1 MPNEPSLDIIDL
13 YNAAAAI
20 EDPLQC
26 EAFLR
31 EQCGKDLA
39 SLEKLQEML
48 KVREEAEQLFKEKN
62 NGPTVSCLPVE
73 LAAEFRSDAPHLGR
87 IGNFR
92 IDRLV
97 GRGGMGNVFLGF
109 DERLRRPVALKF
121 PRVDTLDNPQLLE
134 RFLQEA
140 RLAAQLNHPNLV
152 KIYQVDV
159 WGDACYIASEWCEGG
174 DLARWLAAHPGPQA
188 ARWSATLIG
197 AISRAVAYC
206 HRQKIVHLD
215 IKPANIILATTAGA
229 SELLDNALHLSGDS
243 LPFIPMLTDFGVARV
258 VEEGLTKTHSSLL
271 MGTPLYMAPEQAE
284 CDRQTIGPTSDIFS
298 LGVVLHELLYGE
310 RPFDGKSPMQVM
322 EQLRKAD
329 TLVIPKLDQVPN
341 ALRTICS
348 RCLQHSPK
356 DRYPSADA
364 LAEDLDRYLRGEP
377 IHARPVSLRQRLM
390 RWCSR
395 PQRISEAIVCM
406 IVIQVLL
413 SSWVLLG
420 VYLAGQFMSG
430 AALTSA
436 RLEMSATIFF
446 ISLPLLTLSYLAN
459 SGRRWALYAAFF
471 GSLFGQVLVPAVG
484 MLGWIEILGSV
495 YDGQPY
501 FQMIN
506 MGLVL
511 FAGITQTF
519 MLGIGMIASR
529 KHSG

>member
-1 MPNEPSLDIIDL
+1 MTKEPSLDIIDL
-13 YNAAAAI
+13 FNAAAEI
-20 EDPLQC
+20 EDPQQC
-26 EAFLR
+26 DAFLR
-31 EQCGKDLA
+31 EQCGEDLA
-39 SLEKLQEML
+39 SIEKLQKML
-48 KVREEAEQLFKEKN
+48 GVREEAEQFFKEEN
-62 NGPTVSCLPVE
+62 SGQPAHRLPVDQ
-73 LAAEFRSDAPHLGR
+73 LVALRSNANPLGR

-109 DERLRRPVALKF
+109 DEQLRRPVAMKF
-121 PRVDTLDNPQLLE
+121 PRVDTLEDPQLLD

-159 WGDACYIASEWCEGG
+159 CGEACYIASEWCEGG
-174 DLARWLAAHPGPQA
+174 DLARWLAVHPGRQD

-197 AISRAVAYC
+197 AIARAVAYC
-206 HRQKIVHLD
+206 HRQKVVHLD
-215 IKPANIILATTAGA
+215 IKPANIILATAAGA
-229 SELLDNALHLSGDS
+229 AETLDHQTLSSGDS

-271 MGTPLYMAPEQAE
+271 MGTPLYMAPEQAA
-284 CDRQTIGPTSDIFS
+284 CDRQSIGPASDIFS

-310 RPFDGKSPMQVM
+310 RPFDGTSPMQIM

-329 TLVIPKLDQVPN
+329 TLVIPKLDHVPKE
-341 ALRTICS
+341 LRTICS

-395 PQRISEAIVCM
+395 PQRISEAILCT

-413 SSWVLLG
+413 SSWVFLG
-420 VYLAGQFMSG
+420 VYSAGQFMSG

-436 RLEMSATIFF
+436 RVEGTATVLF
-446 ISLPLLTLSYLAN
+446 ISLPLLMLSYLATT
-459 SGRRWALYAAFF
+459 GRRWALYAAFI

-484 MLGWIEILGSV
+484 MVGWIDLLGDY
-495 YDGQPY
+495 YDGQRY

-511 FAGITQTF
+511 FAGITQTC
-519 MLGIGMIASR
+519 MLGIGLIASR
-529 KHSG
+529 KLAG